1 MGAIDLY
8 RHLHTAGLGLS
19 TDGQKLTVIHAD
31 RMNDEQRAG
40 IRQHKKALIEYLIS
54 IEDQV
59 EKSLAI
65 PTTPQHTPHQYGIT
79 FSAQLKGPVPAPGQ
93 HPANTGPAPE
103 HPAAVAWQALDKAYQ
118 AHHFK
123 CAICIAAGRGV
134 RYGLRCGTGAALW
147 TAYSEAGQQ
156 PGALPWH
163 QPKKGLRRD

>member
-59 EKSLAI
+59 AKSLGT

-79 FSAQLKGPVPAPGQ
+79 FSAQLKGPVPAPSQ
-93 HPANTGPAPE
+93 HPANTAPAPE

-163 QPKKGLRRD
+163 QPKKGRND